1 MFASIFRKLQDFGW
15 LIALLVLAYIAYR
28 VIPAIDPRSGI
39 DGFGDLFAAL
49 VLAVKGVMATILAW
63 ACKSLYWWEPTDER
77 DAGWHDVVEHTQ
89 PEQERRFDPAIQAN
103 AHATV
108 RRAQWLIVKDRVE
121 YLAWLA
127 FWLFVLF

>member
-1 MFASIFRKLQDFGW
+1 MFTRIFRKLQDFGW
-15 LIALLVLAYIAYR
+15 LLGLLVLAYIAYR

-63 ACKSLYWWEPTDER
+63 ACKSLYWWEPEDSTDAAWHVEYAQTGER
-77 DAGWHDVVEHTQ
+77 NILT
-89 PEQERRFDPAIQAN
+89 I
-103 AHATV
+103 
-108 RRAQWLIVKDRVE
+108 IIKDRAE
-121 YLAWLA
+121 YALWLA

>member
-1 MFASIFRKLQDFGW
+1 MFTSILRKLQDFGW

-63 ACKSLYWWEPTDER
+63 ACKSLYWWEPA
-77 DAGWHDVVEHTQ
+77 DAVD
-89 PEQERRFDPAIQAN
+89 
-103 AHATV
+103 
-108 RRAQWLIVKDRVE
+108 AQWHADYERTGQRELLTLIIKDRVE
-121 YLAWLA
+121 YAAWLA

>member
-63 ACKSLYWWEPTDER
+63 ACKSLYWWEPSDAR
-77 DAGWHDVVEHTQ
+77 DVRWHDTVENTE
-89 PEQERRFDPAIQAN
+89 PEDDAQWSREMQAA

>member
-1 MFASIFRKLQDFGW
+1 MLTSIIRKLQDFGW
-15 LIALLVLAYIAYR
+15 LITLLVLAYIAYR

-63 ACKSLYWWEPTDER
+63 ACKSLYWWEPSDATDLR
-77 DAGWHDVVEHTQ
+77 WHETY
-89 PEQERRFDPAIQAN
+89 ELRGGSYYL
-103 AHATV
+103 T
-108 RRAQWLIVKDRVE
+108 LIIKDRVE